1 MPFVHKPLPWRNREP
16 GTQCIC
22 VWTLSVVEG
31 IQAIDTQGRPWNQNT
46 HTLGY
51 CIASM
56 FLGKPEKKQWPLYQ
70 IRKELKRTTQTGKT
84 GGQHSERTGVLSEV
98 VSGVSFPP
106 NPKLNT
112 LNHRFGIEMIECYL
126 KMIYCRRLTF
136 LSQLW
141 KFFLRS
147 HSPFFRQI
155 KFTIK
160 LPQFCLFVFCFSFK
174 INVKSELSGPSG
186 FSSTSDSFCQWKPST
201 TLTTSSK
208 NLHVGD
214 LNKNLGAL
222 CLLPTSKS
230 LRLTLYC
237 HGQQPHPGDSNKCRK
252 PQKTLNEF
260 LKKPSWSFP
269 HERLLRGA

>member
-51 CIASM
+51 CFASI
-56 FLGKPEKKQWPLYQ
+56 FLGKPEKKPWPLYQ
-70 IRKELKRTTQTGKT
+70 IRKELKRTTQPGKT
-84 GGQHSERTGVLSEV
+84 GGQHSERTVVLSEV

-106 NPKLNT
+106 NHKFNT
-112 LNHRFGIEMIECYL
+112 LNHRFDIEMIEGYL

-141 KFFLRS
+141 IFFLRS

-160 LPQFCLFVFCFSFK
+160 LPQFCLFVF
-174 INVKSELSGPSG
+174 
-186 FSSTSDSFCQWKPST
+186 
-201 TLTTSSK
+201 
-208 NLHVGD
+208 
-214 LNKNLGAL
+214 
-222 CLLPTSKS
+222 LL
-230 LRLTLYC
+230 
-237 HGQQPHPGDSNKCRK
+237 
-252 PQKTLNEF
+252 F
-260 LKKPSWSFP
+260 F
-269 HERLLRGA
+269 